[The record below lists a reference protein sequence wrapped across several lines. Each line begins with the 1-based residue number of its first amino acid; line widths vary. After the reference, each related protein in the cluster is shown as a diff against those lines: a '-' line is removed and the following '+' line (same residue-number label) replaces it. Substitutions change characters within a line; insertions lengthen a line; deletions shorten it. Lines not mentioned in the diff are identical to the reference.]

1 MDIQIK
7 YLPYNLS
14 SLSFNLNSTL
24 LSKQDSSKSLYI
36 EHIFLTCPP
45 WNPKDP
51 LITFPTYF
59 LVSKSSAHFSDT
71 QNTPGLQKKEK
82 TTTAT
87 TTKKKFKK
95 KLQKRTPKN
104 PIQSNENNP
113 ARFFSLQPSALLT
126 TRPQAEI
133 ASGMARRQRP
143 GGLAGDPV
151 SSEATGVWSPAS
163 TGLPKNGIFVQRDF
177 YGLDY
182 CKVNRDRSN
191 SEGFHSQCQSL
202 FHYLKL

>member
-1 MDIQIK
+1 M
-7 YLPYNLS
+7 
-14 SLSFNLNSTL
+14 STL
-24 LSKQDSSKSLYI
+24 NPQRSLNHLPHLLSGLKVFSTFFQY
-36 EHIFLTCPP
+36 
-45 WNPKDP
+45 PKYAW
-51 LITFPTYF
+51 T
-59 LVSKSSAHFSDT
+59 SEERKNHHRH
-71 QNTPGLQKKEK
+71 QQ
-82 TTTAT
+82 
-87 TTKKKFKK
+87 K

-104 PIQSNENNP
+104 PVQSNENNP
-113 ARFFSLQPSALLT
+113 AGFFSLQPSALLP

-151 SSEATGVWSPAS
+151 SSEATSVWSPAS
-163 TGLPKNGIFVQRDF
+163 AELPKNGIFVQRDF